1 MSCFKT
7 RATTCI
13 VILLALM
20 LMCARAAIADVLGGD
35 SNSLFQ
41 RDKQVT
47 SQCVAC
53 NISYLLETRAEVV
66 KTGKTLFP
74 RHSCDS
80 YRHFNFLAG
89 TVQSAAVETQCSGG
103 LARHCPLWLR
113 HQSILR

>member
-1 MSCFKT
+1 MICTKT
-7 RATTCI
+7 RASTCI

-35 SNSLFQ
+35 GSLFQ

-53 NISYLLETRAEVV
+53 NISYLLESRTEIQ

-74 RHSCDS
+74 RHSCDTC
-80 YRHFNFLAG
+80 RQVNLLAG
-89 TVQSAAVETQCSGG
+89 TVATLAFQSKDPDVQSWP
-103 LARHCPLWLR
+103 CPLWLR